1 MKREE
6 KKTDTGN
13 REFKEAESWLIHEI
27 IMIETGDMT
36 VESLMSSHSFRE
48 CMYERVISHI
58 KDGCSDVAKA
68 CKRYIECA
76 ANYDKL
82 KDAENEIKSLLHV
95 AERDDIGSKNMNP
108 KEDAAL
114 IVKMYAPVQDCLN
127 PLQDDNHKESAD
139 IQRMKY
145 LLDIIDRHRK
155 GELTSEDVTI
165 LKENSESWRSDI
177 GNLAETIR
185 ALNMDLVV

>member
-1 MKREE
+1 MKKEE

-58 KDGCSDVAKA
+58 KDGCSNVAKA

-76 ANYDKL
+76 ANCDKL
-82 KDAENEIKSLLHV
+82 KDAENEIKRLLHE
-95 AERDDIGSKNMNP
+95 AERDDIGSKNINP